1 MEDLSYNLLEEKNY
15 DNEYNNL
22 VNSINV
28 KELDSSV
35 AIEDKFD
42 PSNQNDLDLLLDMGI
57 KIDNNPYE
65 NACSIIKPNKCGIN
79 ILDGIF
85 DANILLRKTC
95 VGFSNKQSVFQKYL
109 DINKKNKNKYSY
121 PKTEKLMIKGS
132 YHSLDIF
139 VEKNIEVVNANNSKN
154 REIFINF
161 ENGKGKIEINLKKD
175 FNLIK
180 SRDKLSKKHIVKFNN
195 VYIIYID
202 GISRNHF
209 LRKFKKTS
217 KLIEKML
224 YSNKKKETKYKKYNS
239 FQFMKYHVFDG
250 NTIGNNIPLIYGN
263 NMNNISGISMTKF
276 FKDNGFITAS
286 TFNSCNRE
294 IFDWNKKQFKN
305 IFFTGWDHENF
316 AMFCDTNF
324 VDKRYKWSIVKGKN
338 SILRKCLYEKDSFE
352 YEFEYILQFLKAYK
366 KERKFL
372 KIGFADGHEST
383 MEVSK
388 YIDESLSNFL
398 KIIFDQYY
406 DEKTAIIL
414 LSDHGGQL
422 AGFQDIFFYK
432 EKKIEQ
438 YLAMFFM
445 ILPEDNH
452 NYNRTALNINQQ
464 RFITPF
470 DIHDTLLDMINV
482 DKKKFPQMSEKGQSL
497 FQEIDGLKRFCDN
510 YKEEIP
516 QNICFCKKNL

>member
-1 MEDLSYNLLEEKNY
+1 M
-15 DNEYNNL
+15 
-22 VNSINV
+22 
-28 KELDSSV
+28 
-35 AIEDKFD
+35 
-42 PSNQNDLDLLLDMGI
+42 
-57 KIDNNPYE
+57 KIDFVHE
-65 NACSIIKPNKCGIN
+65 N
-79 ILDGIF
+79 F
-85 DANILLRKTC
+85 D
-95 VGFSNKQSVFQKYL
+95 
-109 DINKKNKNKYSY
+109 YS
-121 PKTEKLMIKGS
+121 
-132 YHSLDIF
+132 
-139 VEKNIEVVNANNSKN
+139 NSKN

-209 LRKFKKTS
+209 HRKFKKTS